1 MAVFLTVPKS
11 ARTLP
16 LSLPESID
24 SLIELPSPELWPLA
38 QKTLAFDEPSTKWV
52 TLKKA
57 LRRIDRRLEIRDV
70 PAGDEFKVW
79 QKGLTQYFAENGLG
93 YLSDPIA
100 AQTFMRVFALEESR
114 RFEGIALLTWQR
126 RANLPRGTELLDDHL
141 EDANQSAWLN
151 FMLSFAPLMA
161 VAQSNELS
169 GTDFL
174 ARFVKDNL
182 ARFRDVSIDTA
193 YGLEEARTQ
202 FRQQL
207 ALHRASLPGSFLPNF
222 ILLVEGATEVILL
235 PRFAALL
242 GFNFA
247 RSGAMV
253 VAAGGA
259 NQVAKRYLYLRA
271 VLKLPIFVV
280 LDRDAESQMEILES
294 SIGAD
299 DHIHVLA
306 DGEFE
311 DVLTSGAFVPLLN
324 KYIQS
329 ITLSDAIAIRDE
341 EFETLSSRKR
351 ILERLWRQRDLGKF
365 DKVGFAKF
373 VAEELTPSNSAG
385 KGLSPDGV
393 ALIKSICAPSQWNQR
408 FYNGG

>member
-169 GTDFL
+169 G
-174 ARFVKDNL
+174 
-182 ARFRDVSIDTA
+182 
-193 YGLEEARTQ
+193 
-202 FRQQL
+202 
-207 ALHRASLPGSFLPNF
+207 
-222 ILLVEGATEVILL
+222 
-235 PRFAALL
+235 
-242 GFNFA
+242 
-247 RSGAMV
+247 
-253 VAAGGA
+253 
-259 NQVAKRYLYLRA
+259 
-271 VLKLPIFVV
+271 
-280 LDRDAESQMEILES
+280 
-294 SIGAD
+294 
-299 DHIHVLA
+299 
-306 DGEFE
+306 
-311 DVLTSGAFVPLLN
+311 
-324 KYIQS
+324 
-329 ITLSDAIAIRDE
+329 
-341 EFETLSSRKR
+341 
-351 ILERLWRQRDLGKF
+351 
-365 DKVGFAKF
+365 
-373 VAEELTPSNSAG
+373 
-385 KGLSPDGV
+385 
-393 ALIKSICAPSQWNQR
+393 
-408 FYNGG
+408 